1 MCKNERSPAPS
12 RGGRASKIALLG
24 GFEHCH
30 PTPALP
36 AFQQRAAALYADAL
50 ALRGAD
56 RHAALSLSHHFGR
69 MAEGRA

>member
-1 MCKNERSPAPS
+1 MSRKENPAAFQH
-12 RGGRASKIALLG
+12 GGASHGALLG
-24 GFEHCH
+24 GFEHSH
-30 PTPALP
+30 PTPAHP